1 MEIKITDSEKFFFK
15 YCIWNIPLLILIYCI
30 AVYFKFLS
38 RNIFGVLV
46 VGILFIY
53 QLYLIETL
61 QLKKL
66 MKVILIGMIPTV
78 IITYPI
84 TGNLKI
90 VFLLSLLF
98 CSPTYFIYRGIWSV
112 LRNFLKMFKSGDMI
126 MKISVVFV
134 VVFLLLRFFKEI
146 SSLFQ

>member
-1 MEIKITDSEKFFFK
+1 MEIKITDSEKIFFK

-46 VGILFIY
+46 VGILFVY

-66 MKVILIGMIPTV
+66 MKVILIGTIPTV

-84 TGNLKI
+84 MGNLKI

-112 LRNFLKMFKSGDMI
+112 LRNFFKMFKSGDMI

>member
-1 MEIKITDSEKFFFK
+1 MEIKITDSEKNFFK

-30 AVYFKFLS
+30 AVYLKFLS
-38 RNIFGVLV
+38 RSIFGVLV

-66 MKVILIGMIPTV
+66 MKVILIGALPTV

-84 TGNLKI
+84 MGNLKI

-112 LRNFLKMFKSGDMI
+112 LRKFLKMFKSGDMI
-126 MKISVVFV
+126 MKISVVLV